1 MKKIIKR
8 IKNNRSI
15 QTLRDEIFTV
25 PGYKII
31 IGLIIVFIYVIM
43 AIFAPYIATHD
54 PEKMSDKEELT
65 LNTPSSEHLFGT
77 TYMGMDLFS
86 RTIYGSRIALTVVAL
101 ATAAAMSVGIPLG
114 LISGYLG
121 GKGDRALV
129 LVMDA
134 MYSFPSIV
142 LAILVV
148 TAIGQGITP
157 AIAAVSVVYVPQYF
171 RIIRNHV
178 MSVKEEV
185 FVKAAKAIGSPSKDT
200 ILKYI
205 LPNVSQSIPV
215 VLTLNAADGLLTLA
229 GLSFLGLGVKSPT
242 PSWGFDLNN
251 AWSYMSITNSYPQ
264 VWYYSLIPGIFIVTL
279 IIGFTLIG
287 EGLNDILNPQLREGK
302 RK

>member
-1 MKKIIKR
+1 
-8 IKNNRSI
+8 
-15 QTLRDEIFTV
+15 
-25 PGYKII
+25 
-31 IGLIIVFIYVIM
+31 
-43 AIFAPYIATHD
+43 
-54 PEKMSDKEELT
+54 
-65 LNTPSSEHLFGT
+65 
-77 TYMGMDLFS
+77 
-86 RTIYGSRIALTVVAL
+86 
-101 ATAAAMSVGIPLG
+101 MSVGIPLG

-148 TAIGQGITP
+148 TALGRGITP

-185 FVKAAKAIGSPSKDT
+185 FVKAARAIGSPGKDT

-215 VLTLNAADGLLTLA
+215 VLTLNAADGILTLA
-229 GLSFLGLGVKSPT
+229 GLSFLGLGIKPPT
-242 PSWGFDLNN
+242 PSWGYDLNR
-251 AWSYMSITNSYPQ
+251 AWNLMSVTNSYPQ

-279 IIGFTLIG
+279 IIGFTLVG